1 LTTLAPSLLLER
13 LATEYVYAQLCE
25 AAIHAFAAENEA
37 RMMAMASAKTNI
49 ESKLAGLSQR
59 GHQLRQEETTTE
71 IVELAAGAEELSHVP
86 ESLEIAV
93 RQRHTSG
100 TDICASAVAQS
111 IVAATRSPRLIVPL
125 GQHADQSSPEKV
137 GKAGRT
143 KSLSLA
149 GCLAFHDARPS
160 STPS

>member
-1 LTTLAPSLLLER
+1 
-13 LATEYVYAQLCE
+13 
-25 AAIHAFAAENEA
+25 
-37 RMMAMASAKTNI
+37 MAMASAKTNI

-59 GHQLRQEETTTE
+59 GHQLRQEETTTDM
-71 IVELAAGAEELSHVP
+71 GAEALSHVP
-86 ESLEIAV
+86 EPLEIAV

-143 KSLSLA
+143 KSLGLA
-149 GCLAFHDARPS
+149 GCLALHDARPS